1 MSHKRNIKWLNEK
14 RIIYRQF
21 PLNDTPTYSTK
32 KFEYYE
38 NGTYEHYH
46 LFNSHSKI
54 TTYKSLKWHFL
65 VLYYLNMD
73 NIINSDFVTLAKFI
87 ADKENGF
94 VTFFIKSK
102 LLESMIG
109 DVLQQGGDAPKNRK
123 RKIIFKE
130 YNLLTFKEKMKIV
143 GELTG
148 RKKITKEEI
157 YLMML
162 DINESGVKISIQYLA
177 ELLRCSPRTL
187 HRNMGKELKQ
197 EKDLLNEKI

>member
-21 PLNDTPTYSTK
+21 PLNDMPTYSTK

-38 NGTYEHYH
+38 NGTYEYYH

>member
-21 PLNDTPTYSTK
+21 PLNDIPTYSTK

-38 NGTYEHYH
+38 NGTYEYYH

-65 VLYYLNMD
+65 VLYYLNEELLDLEFASVCHM
-73 NIINSDFVTLAKFI
+73 I

-94 VTFFIKSK
+94 VTFFIKDK
-102 LLESMIG
+102 LLHEMIK

-130 YNLLTFKEKMKIV
+130 YNLLTFREKMKIV

-162 DINESGVKISIQYLA
+162 DINESGVKISIKYLA

>member
-14 RIIYRQF
+14 RIIYKQF
-21 PLNDTPTYSTK
+21 PLNDIPTYSTQ

-38 NGTYEHYH
+38 NGTYEYYH

>member
-130 YNLLTFKEKMKIV
+130 YNLLTFREKMKIV

>member
-21 PLNDTPTYSTK
+21 PLNDIPTYSTK

-38 NGTYEHYH
+38 NGTYEYYH

-65 VLYYLNMD
+65 VLYYLNEELLDLEFASVCHM
-73 NIINSDFVTLAKFI
+73 I

-94 VTFFIKSK
+94 VTFFIKDK
-102 LLESMIG
+102 LLHEMIK

>member
-21 PLNDTPTYSTK
+21 PLNDIPTYSTK

-38 NGTYEHYH
+38 NGTYEYYH

-65 VLYYLNMD
+65 VLYYLNEELLDLEFASVCHM
-73 NIINSDFVTLAKFI
+73 I

-94 VTFFIKSK
+94 VTFFIKDK
-102 LLESMIG
+102 LLHEMIK

-130 YNLLTFKEKMKIV
+130 YNLLTFREKMKIV

>member
-1 MSHKRNIKWLNEK
+1 
-14 RIIYRQF
+14 
-21 PLNDTPTYSTK
+21 
-32 KFEYYE
+32 
-38 NGTYEHYH
+38 
-46 LFNSHSKI
+46 
-54 TTYKSLKWHFL
+54 
-65 VLYYLNMD
+65 MD

-130 YNLLTFKEKMKIV
+130 YNLLTFREKMKIV